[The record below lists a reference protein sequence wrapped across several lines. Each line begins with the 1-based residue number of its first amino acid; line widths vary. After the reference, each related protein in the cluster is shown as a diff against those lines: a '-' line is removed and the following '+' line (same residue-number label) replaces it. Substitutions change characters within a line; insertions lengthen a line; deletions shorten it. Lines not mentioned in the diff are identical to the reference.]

1 MKRYT
6 MDMVNNLNNM
16 YNEILDIDPWKNS
29 TTADFRKILMP
40 IAMKYNIPVAGAGL
54 LFSYTYHIRRCPTVA
69 YNSSWNMFDTEKEI
83 SDYRNNLNR
92 FFLEEVLL
100 KRRIYIRNNLK
111 DLSHFFDKFATRKY
125 ERKLL
130 KELIIKQHFTLSST
144 NFYYCCNK
152 PENMKKMIKSFTK
165 RFKDAELDEICEL
178 IKIQFTEDKK
188 DKSGS

>member
-1 MKRYT
+1 MNQKLSKEFIQDRT
-6 MDMVNNLNNM
+6 TVNGKKIKLNQFSWDENSMTFKCNLSGVKF
-16 YNEILDIDPWKNS
+16 EEKHSLDNCDCITFYVKQNC
-29 TTADFRKILMP
+29 KI
-40 IAMKYNIPVAGAGL
+40 YAGAGL

-100 KRRIYIRNNLK
+100 KRRICIRNNLR
-111 DLSHFFDKFATRKY
+111 DLSHFFCKFATRKY

-130 KELIIKQHFTLSST
+130 KELIIKQHFILSST

-152 PENMKKMIKSFTK
+152 PENMKKMIKIIHQKF
-165 RFKDAELDEICEL
+165 
-178 IKIQFTEDKK
+178 
-188 DKSGS
+188 